1 MLYPKNAQEK
11 LDKKVFENPTS
22 EYRGTPF
29 WAWNCK
35 LTTEELLEQIDN
47 FKVMGMGGFHMH
59 VRTGMASPYL
69 NDEFMGHVRTCVE
82 KAKEEKML
90 AWLYDEDRW
99 PSGTAGGIVT
109 KNREYAM
116 RNILF
121 TPIPYG
127 EYDGPINAL
136 AHDSGRGGAREE
148 NGTLVAAYDVVLN
161 ADGTLK
167 SYKRIEPGAQAEGT
181 KWYAY
186 NEQAVPSA
194 WFNNEPYVNTLDKK
208 AIERFVEVTHERY
221 YECFGEDFGK
231 TIPAIFTDEPAF
243 AGKGTLAFAGE
254 KKDVFMPWTNDMP
267 ELFKQFCG
275 LDLLEQYPELFWE
288 LPDGKIST
296 FRYHFHDFV
305 AELFA
310 SAFCDTVGS
319 WCDAHGIMLG
329 GHLLAEETL
338 QSQTARLGEAMR
350 GYRAFKQMPGIDMLC
365 DRHEYNTAKQCQS
378 ALHQQGGEAM
388 LSELYGVTGWDYE
401 FRGHKLQGDWQA
413 ALGVTVRVP
422 HLTWMSMKGEAKRDY
437 PASIGYQSPWWD
449 QYSMIENHFSRL
461 NTAMTRGKP
470 VVKVGVVHPIESYW
484 LHWGPSE
491 QTAVI
496 REQLENN
503 YSELTEILLFGMID
517 FDFIS
522 ESRLPQLCEK
532 GGAPLKVGAMAYDVV
547 IVPACHTLRATT
559 MERLEAFHAAG
570 GKLVFLGDCPKYVDA
585 VPSDRPRKLFDKSR
599 TISFN
604 KAAILAELEAERFV
618 DMRTMAIRGGGDAF
632 RSIAAG
638 SRTEDMIHQLRKDG
652 DDYWLFIAMGKN
664 PVTPDVDP
672 ARLVRITLN
681 GEFAVE
687 AYDTMTGKTAMVPA
701 RYENGKT
708 ILERPWYM
716 QDSMLVKLS
725 AGKYEGAADLSLAPH
740 GGRMIAKKVPVRLSE
755 PNALLLDLAEYAL
768 DDEPLN
774 PQEELLRL
782 DNACRVRLGIPIRK
796 KHVTQPYLIKEEA
809 PKHTIRLRMVIPS
822 EIEVPAP
829 QLALEDAKLTK
840 IVFNGAEVKSEPVGW
855 YVDKAIET
863 VNLPPIHVGDNIL
876 ELVVPLGERTNL
888 EWMYLIGDF
897 GVRVDGQIKT
907 VVKPV
912 RELAFGSFTHQGLP
926 FYTGNVTYDM
936 DVTVGEAGKLTVRT
950 EQFRGALVGVD
961 LDGKREGT
969 IAFSPYVFEKDGIA
983 PGAHKLSLTLYGTRQ
998 NGFAQLHHTQGLYFY
1013 QSPDSWRSKDALW
1026 LYEYQLKPFGILK
1039 SPEIFE

>member
-1 MLYPKNAQEK
+1 MLYPQNDKKQ
-11 LDKKVFENPTS
+11 LDKSLFENPTS

-35 LTTEELLEQIDN
+35 LTSEELLRQIDY

-69 NDEFMGHVRTCVE
+69 NEEFMGHVRTCVE
-82 KAKEEKML
+82 KAKKENML

-109 KNREYAM
+109 KNRDLAM

-121 TPIPYG
+121 TPTPYG
-127 EYDGPINAL
+127 AYHGPINAQ

-148 NGTLVAAYDVVLN
+148 NGTLVAVYDVVLG
-161 ADGTLK
+161 ADGTLA
-167 SYKRIEPGAQAEGT
+167 SYRRIGENDPARGT

-221 YECFGEDFGK
+221 YAYFSQDFGK

-243 AGKGTLAFAGE
+243 AGKGTLGFASE

-267 ELFKQFCG
+267 ELFRAHCG

-319 WCDAHGIMLG
+319 WCDQHGIMLG

-350 GYRAFKQMPGIDMLC
+350 GYRAFTRMPGIDMLC

-449 QYSMIENHFSRL
+449 QYRMIEDHFSRL

-470 VVKVGVVHPIESYW
+470 QVKVGVVHPIESYW

-503 YSELTEILLFGMID
+503 HSLLTEILLFGMID

-522 ESRLPQLCEK
+522 ESRLPQLCQR
-532 GGAPLKVGAMAYDVV
+532 GGAPLKVGEMAYDVV
-547 IVPACHTLRATT
+547 IVPACHTLRAST
-559 MERLEAFHAAG
+559 MERLEAFRDAG
-570 GKLVFLGDCPKYVDA
+570 GKLIFLGDCPQYVDA
-585 VPSDRPRKLFDKSR
+585 APSDRPRRLFQRSR
-599 TISFN
+599 AISFN
-604 KAAILAELEAERFV
+604 KAAILDELETERFV
-618 DMRTMAIRGGGDAF
+618 DMRTMAVLGGEAF
-632 RSIAAG
+632 KTVPG
-638 SRTEDMIHQLRKDG
+638 SRTEDMIHQLRRDG

-664 PVTPDVDP
+664 PISPDVDP
-672 ARLVRITLN
+672 TRLVRITLN

-687 AYDTMTGKTAMVPA
+687 AYDTLSGKTAMVPA

-716 QDSMLVKLS
+716 HDSMLVRLQK
-725 AGKYEGAADLSLAPH
+725 GRYEGESNLEVAPN
-740 GGRMIAKKVPVRLSE
+740 GGRMIARRVPVRLSE

-768 DDEPLN
+768 DDEPLR

-782 DNACRVRLGIPIRK
+782 DNECRVRLGIPIRK
-796 KHVTQPYLIKEEA
+796 KHVTQPYLIKEETPA
-809 PKHTIRLRMVIPS
+809 HSIRLRMVIPS
-822 EIEVPAP
+822 EVVVEKP
-829 QLALEDAKLTK
+829 QLALEDASVTK
-840 IVFNGAEVKSEPVGW
+840 IRFNGQDVPSVTNGW
-855 YVDKAIET
+855 YVDRAIET
-863 VNLPPIHVGDNIL
+863 VDLPPVQVGDNVL

-888 EWMYLIGDF
+888 EWFYLIGDF

-907 VVKPV
+907 VIRPV

-926 FYTGNVTYDM
+926 FYTGNVTYDIP
-936 DVTVGEAGKLTVRT
+936 VQVGESGTLAVRT
-950 EQFRGALVGVD
+950 EQFRGALIGVD
-961 LDGKREGT
+961 LDGRRIGA
-969 IAFSPYVFEKDGIA
+969 IAFSPYLFKADSIA
-983 PGAHKLSLTLYGTRQ
+983 PGAHQLSLTLYGTRQ
-998 NGFAQLHHTQGLYFY
+998 NGFAQLHHTQGVYFY
-1013 QSPDSWRSKDALW
+1013 QSPDSWRSRDSLW

-1039 SPEIFE
+1039 SPQIFE